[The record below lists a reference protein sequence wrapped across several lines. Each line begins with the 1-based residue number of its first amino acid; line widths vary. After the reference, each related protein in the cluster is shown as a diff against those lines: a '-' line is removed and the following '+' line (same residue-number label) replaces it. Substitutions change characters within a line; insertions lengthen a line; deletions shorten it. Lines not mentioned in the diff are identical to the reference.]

1 MLRCFFVKLSL
12 LLPVRQIP
20 RIADPKCDVRR
31 FLSNILVYIKYIIY
45 LYADILKYKFMATV
59 FDKTKRVFRRKNI
72 DISENTFRILSIQ
85 AITQGTNL
93 KRYIENLLDQQAADM
108 EDAHMYAYLSKTDS
122 DGKKMVSREEQDD
135 FEKWLGL

>member
-1 MLRCFFVKLSL
+1 
-12 LLPVRQIP
+12 
-20 RIADPKCDVRR
+20 
-31 FLSNILVYIKYIIY
+31 
-45 LYADILKYKFMATV
+45 MATV